1 MTLPCHGS
9 NAGSTPARIVALWAH
24 VHLLIITMQSAID
37 NIKAIYDYEEC
48 KDIARLGCSTG
59 VCSQHIY
66 YGDTIK
72 FFDKYA
78 DQVHSYI
85 KDILG
90 VEAIVEIFKQ
100 NQGELDMYKNDM
112 TWTFIE
118 LVASEVVDEKEEQE
132 LNDDLIIEGYNPSR
146 SMTDTR
152 YAQV

>member
-1 MTLPCHGS
+1 
-9 NAGSTPARIVALWAH
+9 
-24 VHLLIITMQSAID
+24 MQSAID

-118 LVASEVVDEKEEQE
+118 LVAQEVVDEKEEQE
-132 LNDDLIIEGYNPSR
+132 RDDDETIENYLTVDDVIDYGKGRLTSANSQQASWYNPAGSMNDSR
-146 SMTDTR
+146 YS
-152 YAQV
+152 QV